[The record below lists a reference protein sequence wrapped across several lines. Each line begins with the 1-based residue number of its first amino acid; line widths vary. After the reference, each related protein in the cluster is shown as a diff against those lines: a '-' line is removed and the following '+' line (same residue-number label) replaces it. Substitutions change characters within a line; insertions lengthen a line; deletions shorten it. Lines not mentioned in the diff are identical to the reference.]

1 MGGRRMPDKPR
12 PDPQFHVPE
21 EDPDIHLQRLLA
33 PQNLDEPFYKTIVQT
48 VRDLIHPPKLPPLEI
63 TSKPVDPSELKG
75 LNGLYGGNETRAG
88 FVSLLVHAGIIGLLL
103 YIGSLKTVQK
113 AIKEVVT

>member
-1 MGGRRMPDKPR
+1 MPNEVKL
-12 PDPQFHVPE
+12 DPKFHVPE

-33 PQNLDEPFYKTIVQT
+33 PQDLDEPFYKTIVT
-48 VRDLIHPPKLPPLEI
+48 TIKELIHPPKLPPLEI

-88 FVSLLVHAGIIGLLL
+88 MGSLLVHIAIVALIL
-103 YIGSLKTVQK
+103 YIGSLKG
-113 AIKEVVT
+113 